1 MPSPMIARLRNRL
14 SYANVAAT
22 LALVLAAGGS
32 SYAALSLPKN
42 SVGSAQ
48 IRSGAVGT
56 HELRNRGVHAID
68 IAPSTRRSLRGR
80 RGPTGSAGPPA
91 AKFFAAVDS
100 NGVFMR
106 GNATNGGHTVQGSGL
121 YTVGFAQSVSSC
133 VYSATL
139 GTTDGSAAAPGR
151 ITVTDVGGRVEVHT
165 FDASGNPADAP
176 FHLIVAC

>member
-1 MPSPMIARLRNRL
+1 MIARLRTRL
-14 SYANVAAT
+14 TYANVAAT

-32 SYAALSLPKN
+32 SYAALSLPRN

-48 IRSGAVGT
+48 IRRGAVGT
-56 HELRNRGVHAID
+56 GELRNHGVHAVD

-80 RGPTGSAGPPA
+80 TGPTGPAGAPA
-91 AKFFAAVDS
+91 AKFFAVVDS
-100 NGVFMR
+100 NGVFVR
-106 GNATNGGHTVQGSGL
+106 GDATSGGHTVQSSGI

-133 VYSATL
+133 AYTATL
-139 GTTDGSAAAPGR
+139 GAADGSAVAPGR

-165 FDASGNPADAP
+165 FDASGNPTDLP